1 MRRYLLIALSMT
13 VPLFAAASAQ
23 AIVVNDG
30 GTFAGVSIVPITR
43 TDPLPAG
50 VSAVTEGGSCN
61 DPWLSSD
68 LGGPLLPSGGLCY
81 QGGPV
86 VNKNESFALTWDQQR
101 TYWSGTRGYVE
112 QFLRDVADGSGRL
125 TSPYALT
132 PQYNGNANS
141 QYPHGGGRALNNS
154 VYGGGCIDHGT
165 VGGSACDFGGS
176 SLNGAGHDFPAN
188 ACKPSGGSF
197 NGPGSAVTN
206 TICLSD
212 AQLQVD
218 LQTMIQQTGIPGRTS
233 PGYTPVVTLL
243 LPPGVVTCLDGP
255 GSAVSGKLCSAN
267 GDSPPAPSVTVGGGS
282 LAAGTYA
289 VQVSYVTAAGE
300 SLPSGP
306 QSITVSGTG
315 SLTIDPPPPISGE
328 TGWYAF
334 VNGKR
339 QGALN
344 AVGAALTLNSTGD
357 GPAPSPAVPA
367 FCSYHSQVNAAGT
380 EVPYVVQ
387 PWNVGTACDEPDS
400 PPFLPTD
407 PPDVLS
413 RKAGIRIA
421 SPLSQSHI
429 ATLVNPALNGW
440 FSNGGSEIDD
450 NGGCQPLKGFDTVPV
465 GSSSQNPYL
474 LQREFNNAGVL
485 ESDPFTYF
493 GCAPNVILAPAFV
506 VPSSVNPGDEV
517 QFDGSVSPSTLIVPK
532 AEYRWDFGDGASAT
546 GPSVVHSYAKGGS
559 YTVTLTVTDRGG
571 NSDHLSQTVTVLG
584 AGGQPVTSGGGPG
597 LHVRMLLMPQSLR
610 TILVHGL
617 SLRVTSNARANGIAY
632 VSIPRSLAKRAH
644 IKVGRKPYVVI
655 GVGTVSGITDGTVS
669 LHLKLSRSVA
679 KKLRHLHHVTLSV
692 RLSLVGV
699 GGNHVAVDAAGR
711 Y

>member
-1 MRRYLLIALSMT
+1 
-13 VPLFAAASAQ
+13 
-23 AIVVNDG
+23 
-30 GTFAGVSIVPITR
+30 
-43 TDPLPAG
+43 
-50 VSAVTEGGSCN
+50 
-61 DPWLSSD
+61 
-68 LGGPLLPSGGLCY
+68 
-81 QGGPV
+81 
-86 VNKNESFALTWDQQR
+86 
-101 TYWSGTRGYVE
+101 
-112 QFLRDVADGSGRL
+112 
-125 TSPYALT
+125 
-132 PQYNGNANS
+132 
-141 QYPHGGGRALNNS
+141 
-154 VYGGGCIDHGT
+154 
-165 VGGSACDFGGS
+165 
-176 SLNGAGHDFPAN
+176 
-188 ACKPSGGSF
+188 
-197 NGPGSAVTN
+197 
-206 TICLSD
+206 
-212 AQLQVD
+212 
-218 LQTMIQQTGIPGRTS
+218 
-233 PGYTPVVTLL
+233 
-243 LPPGVVTCLDGP
+243 
-255 GSAVSGKLCSAN
+255 
-267 GDSPPAPSVTVGGGS
+267 
-282 LAAGTYA
+282 
-289 VQVSYVTAAGE
+289 
-300 SLPSGP
+300 
-306 QSITVSGTG
+306 
-315 SLTIDPPPPISGE
+315 
-328 TGWYAF
+328 
-334 VNGKR
+334 
-339 QGALN
+339 
-344 AVGAALTLNSTGD
+344 
-357 GPAPSPAVPA
+357 
-367 FCSYHSQVNAAGT
+367 VNAAGT